1 MEVGFMR
8 RFKSLH
14 LALLALSGLC
24 LNTAYANTSTLT
36 SLTDTEMSATTGQAL
51 MSLSYIAPSDS
62 ANLMRNISGSNNI
75 GFYKLG
81 LEAELE
87 LNANIK
93 NLQLGC
99 GGQNGVGGC
108 DIDIKNLA
116 LSGLPNG
123 GNYDINGNAVRNG
136 GYDIDGNPAYSG
148 DGRAATSAK
157 ISNPFLEFAIK
168 NPNSASTREVV
179 GFRAGAEKINAL
191 LTAGLTNNASPSTT
205 DGIQSLSGFMRFSP
219 TTGEVTTTPG
229 LFGKTNDQRISGKLN
244 ALGFDR
250 DWVSD
255 PASSDTLGISI
266 PSVTAGF
273 LTPAFQVNGKRQT
286 SARIDNVTASVDIP
300 LDQGPNNQLK
310 VDFDCI
316 LVIACSAKIKLK
328 EGSRIEGLPLNVSFE
343 QSLSMIHNIPL
354 TGTGGY
360 LSLQLQD
367 LLWPGNYIDG
377 ADIGKTSLSNFTQ
390 ASDIARAGWWMSFA
404 EPVNLGLLKGQNPV
418 DVSAVYPQVAT
429 KASAFLNQESQ
440 RIYAPA
446 LDSIGTL
453 FGITLTT
460 PNPIIIDLSDAT
472 PATLSLSNLQLK
484 NQVPKSNCYGTLT
497 FC

>member
-1 MEVGFMR
+1 
-8 RFKSLH
+8 
-14 LALLALSGLC
+14 
-24 LNTAYANTSTLT
+24 
-36 SLTDTEMSATTGQAL
+36 
-51 MSLSYIAPSDS
+51 
-62 ANLMRNISGSNNI
+62 
-75 GFYKLG
+75 
-81 LEAELE
+81 
-87 LNANIK
+87 
-93 NLQLGC
+93 
-99 GGQNGVGGC
+99 
-108 DIDIKNLA
+108 
-116 LSGLPNG
+116 
-123 GNYDINGNAVRNG
+123 
-136 GYDIDGNPAYSG
+136 
-148 DGRAATSAK
+148 
-157 ISNPFLEFAIK
+157 
-168 NPNSASTREVV
+168 
-179 GFRAGAEKINAL
+179 
-191 LTAGLTNNASPSTT
+191 
-205 DGIQSLSGFMRFSP
+205 
-219 TTGEVTTTPG
+219 
-229 LFGKTNDQRISGKLN
+229 
-244 ALGFDR
+244 
-250 DWVSD
+250 
-255 PASSDTLGISI
+255 
-266 PSVTAGF
+266 
-273 LTPAFQVNGKRQT
+273 
-286 SARIDNVTASVDIP
+286 
-300 LDQGPNNQLK
+300 

-440 RIYAPA
+440 RVYAPA
-446 LDSIGTL
+446 GAAVGTL
-453 FGITLTT
+453 FGITMTT

-472 PATLSLSNLQLK
+472 PATLSLSNVQLK